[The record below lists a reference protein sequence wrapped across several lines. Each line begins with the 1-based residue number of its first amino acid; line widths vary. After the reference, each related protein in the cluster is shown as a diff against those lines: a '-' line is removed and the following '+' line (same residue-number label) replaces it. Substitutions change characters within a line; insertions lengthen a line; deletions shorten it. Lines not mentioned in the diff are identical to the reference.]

1 LIGSTT
7 TGRPLAAPAIPV
19 IDIGPYRDG
28 DPAATKRIAE
38 AVGDACE
45 RIGFLVITGHGISDA
60 LVRRVFEVSLAFFDL
75 PLDEKLVTRSAD
87 PGIPR
92 GYSALASK
100 SLGRTYG
107 LDTPP
112 DLREQFFVGPLEDWV
127 AHFRRFPG
135 AAKVYAPN
143 VWPARPPEFRAV
155 FTEYYRAQERLARA
169 LMRVFA
175 LALGLPEAWFDD
187 TIDRHFSTCPT
198 NLYPEPAGEP
208 LSGQL
213 RAGPHT
219 DFGSLTILAVNDAPG
234 GLQVELPGGAWLDVS
249 PAPGQFVVNLGDMM
263 GRWTND
269 RWKSTVHRV
278 VNPPRERATG
288 SRRQTVGFFL
298 HPNYDARV
306 TCLPTCADA
315 EHPPRY
321 APILAGEHML
331 AKLERRA

>member
-1 LIGSTT
+1 VTRVT
-7 TGRPLAAPAIPV
+7 EPAIPV
-19 IDIGPYRDG
+19 VDIAPYRAG
-28 DPAATKRIAE
+28 DPAGGKRVAE
-38 AVGDACE
+38 AVGEACE
-45 RIGFLVITGHGISDA
+45 RIGFLVIEGHGVPDA
-60 LVRRVFEVSLAFFDL
+60 LVRRVFDVSLAFFDL
-75 PLDEKLVTRSAD
+75 PLPEKLAMRSDD

-112 DLREQFFVGPLEDWV
+112 DLREQFFVGPLQDWA
-127 AHFRRFPG
+127 AHFREFPG

-143 VWPARPPEFRAV
+143 VWPARPVEFREV
-155 FTEYYRAQERLARA
+155 FTEYYRAQERLARD
-169 LMRVFA
+169 LMRIFA

-187 TIDRHFSTCPT
+187 SIDRHFSTCPS

-208 LSGQL
+208 LPGQL

-234 GLQVELPGGAWLDVS
+234 GLQVLFPDGAWHDVR
-249 PAPGQFVVNLGDMM
+249 PAPGQLVVNLGDMM

-278 VNPPRERATG
+278 VNPPSEQATG

-306 TCLPTCADA
+306 ACLPTCTDAD
-315 EHPPRY
+315 HPPRY

-331 AKLERRA
+331 AKLERRETRA